1 MTDRGEQRP
10 LEARSAAAADG
21 PPAGEGLACPEAAR
35 PEIEGAGSPES
46 PLGPADDAT
55 EMFIERGLK
64 GARELRAH
72 LGADEDM
79 YRRTAG
85 QAVADVRGF
94 YTGLGQDPVTA
105 TDLQVSS
112 DQLPGRVFGG
122 AVGVHLYPLR
132 KGSFAFG
139 IGGEGVLAG
148 GHAQRAETTTTPAG
162 PIVQQQLRGFSVQ
175 ISLNFRHRDGWSYLS
190 AGTGQMIFATYLGD
204 TRPADDPPHSSTIN
218 LGGGARWFFKS
229 HWMPSALAS
238 RISSSVSIAT
248 MMSRSGLKPSC
259 L

>member
-1 MTDRGEQRP
+1 MNVAAKSGRKRP
-10 LEARSAAAADG
+10 ASRYASRLMRSIRPSAL
-21 PPAGEGLACPEAAR
+21 AGSVVFTVLALAAAR
-35 PEIEGAGSPES
+35 PAAAQQAPR
-46 PLGPADDAT
+46 PLPI
-55 EMFIERGLK
+55 M
-64 GARELRAH
+64 
-72 LGADEDM
+72 
-79 YRRTAG
+79 
-85 QAVADVRGF
+85 VADVRGF

-175 ISLNFRHRDGWSYLS
+175 ISLNFGHRDGWSYLS
-190 AGTGQMIFATYLGD
+190 AGTGPMIFATYLGD

-229 HWMPSALAS
+229 HLAFTFDIRFYQTRPENTFGAYGARARNQLMVMS
-238 RISSSVSIAT
+238 GGISI
-248 MMSRSGLKPSC
+248 R
-259 L
+259 